1 MSERLVDQNL
11 QSEDADAAMRPK
23 TLQDFV
29 GQQKGREN
37 LAIFIEAAKSA
48 ATRSTMFAGRTTGLK
63 PLWRKLW
70 RANWAQVSARPRPVI
85 TKAGDLAALLTN
97 LEPHDVL
104 FIDEITVLPAVEEV
118 SSGNE
123 DSELDLIIGDGPARG
138 R

>member
-1 MSERLVDQNL
+1 MMSERLVDQNL

-48 ATRSTMFAGRTTGLK
+48 VMRSTMFCWPARRGWAKR
-63 PLWRKLW
+63 LWRKLW
-70 RANWAQVSARPRPVI
+70 RANWAPDFVP
-85 TKAGDLAALLTN
+85 L
-97 LEPHDVL
+97 
-104 FIDEITVLPAVEEV
+104 
-118 SSGNE
+118 
-123 DSELDLIIGDGPARG
+123 RG